1 MIIVLSIATITL
13 SIALGLSVWYVRGLL
28 RVMYQMT
35 VDVQQMQD
43 KMIDFSKHLEN
54 IYELEMFYGDETLQQ
69 LIRHSKDVIDSINRF
84 KNLFEIENDK
94 TEKET
99 EEN

>member
-1 MIIVLSIATITL
+1 MITTLTIATITL
-13 SIALGLSVWYVRGLL
+13 SIALGLAVWYVRGLL

-35 VDVQQMQD
+35 VDVQQMED
-43 KMIDFSKHLEN
+43 KMVEFSKHLDN
-54 IYELEMFYGDETLQQ
+54 VYDMEMFYGEETLQQ
-69 LIRHSKDVIDSINRF
+69 LIRHSKEVVDSISNFR
-84 KNLFEIENDK
+84 NLFEIENDT